1 MAEQTAPKLVVQD
14 TAEPPAREPTAAT
27 PAAPPTPGLDAPM
40 RATAERLVAEAKD
53 AGTPSIWICEDD
65 PKPVGGL
72 EPTPWPNAPSLPC
85 PQAL

>member
-40 RATAERLVAEAKD
+40 RATAESLVANNKTYILERDQRINIHDILD
-53 AGTPSIWICEDD
+53 AEFGPRA
-65 PKPVGGL
+65 
-72 EPTPWPNAPSLPC
+72 N
-85 PQAL
+85 